1 MTSPHQT
8 PWPFSR
14 VESTLRLDL
23 CGDETA
29 LNLCLMLLAGRGF
42 TIVSNSTAEI
52 LGAKITLI
60 NLRSDA
66 GDAVL
71 QASAEDGIELICPRD
86 LAEELSDLAISTSES
101 IIGSITTG
109 TCG

>member
-1 MTSPHQT
+1 MNAPQT
-8 PWPFSR
+8 AWPFSR

-23 CGDETA
+23 CGDESA
-29 LNLCLMLLAGRGF
+29 LNLSLMLLAGRGF
-42 TIVSNSTAEI
+42 SIISTSVAEM
-52 LGAKITLI
+52 LGATITLI

-71 QASAEDGIELICPRD
+71 QISAEDGIELICPRD
-86 LAEELSDLAISTSES
+86 LAEELSDLAIGPIS
-101 IIGSITTG
+101 SITIG